1 MKIYKQKGYVGRE
14 IGPIMS
20 SRSTCFE
27 VSTAEGSDVVGL
39 RNRNSLIRDVEIE
52 IIDCVSQIKEDPL
65 FILGSVE
72 FIEMYIGDIKPDY
85 YPDWLS
91 GFMRREILA
100 WVGGETRYFAKPSKY
115 KRFKAGIFKG
125 KYIQRLDYLNNSIIT
140 EVVNFV
146 DEWRYYVAD
155 GKVLTSWWYQGNE
168 ETCEN
173 NPNGP
178 SINHLPIPEDF
189 CGTIDMGL
197 LDTGELALV
206 ECHHPYAIGWY
217 GDQNDIE
224 NYINFLIKGFKYL
237 KTQ

>member
-72 FIEMYIGDIKPDY
+72 FIENYIGDRLPIF
-85 YPDWLS
+85 YPKWAENFL
-91 GFMRREILA
+91 RRERFYPISIHK
-100 WVGGETRYFAKPSKY
+100 EKEYFVKSFCQY
-115 KRFKAGIFKG
+115 KLFDAGIFKG
-125 KYIQRLDYLNNSIIT
+125 EDIPKEEKCYVF
-140 EVVNFV
+140 EKVNFV

-189 CGTIDMGL
+189 CGAIDMGL